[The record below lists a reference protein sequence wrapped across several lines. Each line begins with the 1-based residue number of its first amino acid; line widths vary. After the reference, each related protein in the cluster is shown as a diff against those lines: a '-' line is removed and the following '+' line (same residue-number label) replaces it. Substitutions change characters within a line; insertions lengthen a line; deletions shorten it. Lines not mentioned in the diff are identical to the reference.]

1 MRLMQSSP
9 YILLEALYVR
19 KGCYFRRGTI
29 LRSTEAKGEAGSR
42 IQVSVA
48 CPLHDIMPTFAPG
61 VLSPRRGSCLHRA
74 SLSPVMGAKPVLY

>member
-9 YILLEALYVR
+9 CILLAALYVR

-29 LRSTEAKGEAGSR
+29 LRYTEAKGKAGSR

-48 CPLHDIMPTFAPG
+48 YPLHDTVPTFAPD
-61 VLSPRRGSCLHRA
+61 VLSPRRGSCLHKA
-74 SLSPVMGAKPVLY
+74 SLSL

>member
-9 YILLEALYVR
+9 CILLAALYVR

-29 LRSTEAKGEAGSR
+29 LRYTKAKGKAGSR

-48 CPLHDIMPTFAPG
+48 YPLHDTVPTFAPD
-61 VLSPRRGSCLHRA
+61 VLSPRRGSCLHKA
-74 SLSPVMGAKPVLY
+74 SLSL